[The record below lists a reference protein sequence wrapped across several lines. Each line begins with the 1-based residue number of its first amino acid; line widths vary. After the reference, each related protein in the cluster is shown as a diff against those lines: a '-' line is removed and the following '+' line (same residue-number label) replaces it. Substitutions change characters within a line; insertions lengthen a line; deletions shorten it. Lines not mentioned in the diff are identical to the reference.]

1 MALTHPAPGFITG
14 DRFGSRPSTTA
25 NGYKTSAMHGGQDF
39 FPAPGASR
47 SVVAAA
53 DGVVVRSPY
62 NASAG
67 NALCIRHDLPG
78 VEATGYAHLATR
90 LVSVG
95 TKVTAGQV
103 IGVAGSTGAS
113 TGVHLHWDVFA
124 DLESFTRVDPLPL
137 IGSKNSTPAAPPAPI
152 TEEDDMRLLFHPDI
166 KAITW
171 PNLITNTYRDDV
183 YGAIH
188 GYVTTYDNA
197 NGKPNAKWAWARET
211 FVREA
216 WAAQKLGKAA

>member
-1 MALTHPAPGFITG
+1 MTLTHPAPGFLTG
-14 DRFGSRPSTTA
+14 DRYGARPSTTA
-25 NGYKTSAMHGGQDF
+25 GGFKTSTMHGGQDF
-39 FPAPGASR
+39 FPAAGASR

-53 DGVVVRSPY
+53 DGVVVKSPY

-67 NALCIRHDLPG
+67 NAIVIAHEGIPG
-78 VEATGYAHLATR
+78 VKATGYAHLATR
-90 LVSVG
+90 LVGVG

-113 TGVHLHWDVFA
+113 TGLHLHFDVFA

-137 IGSKNSTPAAPPAPI
+137 INKNSTPAAPPAPI

-188 GYVTTYDNA
+188 GYVTTYDTA
-197 NGKPNAKWAWARET
+197 NGRPNARWAWARET